1 MNKSIRKTIPF
12 ADQRPGTA
20 GLRRRVSEFRQ
31 PGFLENFV
39 QAIFDSVPTLR
50 GGRMVLGG
58 DGRYWNREAMQTILR
73 MAAAHGVATVLVARG
88 GLLSTPAASVA
99 IPALSADGG
108 FLLTASHNPAGP
120 DGDFGIKYCTG
131 SGGQASEGLTDAI
144 AARAAAIAEY
154 AILDDVPVVDLD
166 RPGTVYLDRMRIDV
180 FEPVGIWADAME
192 RLFDFDRIRS
202 AVADGL
208 TLRFDAM
215 NAVTGPYAA
224 EVFVRRLGCPEVSL
238 IRATPREDFGGIHPD
253 PTPHSLPELM
263 ALAAAD
269 GAPDLVAASDGDGDR
284 NLIAGPGLFVSPGDS
299 LAVLTANATA
309 VPGYR
314 DGLRGVAR
322 SMPTARAVDRVA
334 AELGIPC
341 YETPTG
347 WRFFCNL
354 LDAGLVTLCGEE
366 SFGTGSDHCREKDGL
381 WATLFWLNLVA
392 TTGKS
397 IPELLRA
404 HWNRFGRT
412 FFLRHDY
419 LIERA
424 GVAHDLYRG
433 LRESLSD
440 LQGRAVAGRQVIGVD
455 EFSYADPVDGTTSA
469 HQGLRVILDGDAR
482 IVYRLSG
489 TDAVGSTLRIYLED
503 HTAETARFDQAAAAA
518 LGSLAEAARDLAR
531 VTQVTGATEPTL
543 VV

>member
-1 MNKSIRKTIPF
+1 MNKSTRKTIPF

-31 PGFLENFV
+31 PGFLENFI

-50 GGRMVLGG
+50 GGRIVLGG
-58 DGRYWNREAMQTILR
+58 DGRYWNRDAMQTILR
-73 MAAAHGVATVLVARG
+73 MAAAHGVATASVARG
-88 GLLSTPAASVA
+88 GLLSTPAASIA

-120 DGDFGIKYCTG
+120 EGDFGIKYCTG
-131 SGGQASEGLTDAI
+131 NGGQASEGLTDAI
-144 AARAAAIAEY
+144 AARAASIAEY
-154 AILDDVPVVDLD
+154 SILEGVPTVDLD
-166 RPGTVYLDRMRIDV
+166 RPGTVYLDRMRIDI

-192 RLFDFDRIRS
+192 RLFDFDRIR
-202 AVADGL
+202 AAIADGL

-238 IRATPREDFGGIHPD
+238 MRATPREDFGGIHPD

-263 ALAAAD
+263 ALSAAD
-269 GAPDLVAASDGDGDR
+269 GSPDLIAASDGDGDR
-284 NLIAGPGLFVSPGDS
+284 NFIAGPGLFVSPGDS
-299 LAVLTANATA
+299 LAVMAAHA
-309 VPGYR
+309 RAIPGYR
-314 DGLRGVAR
+314 EGLHGVAR
-322 SMPTARAVDRVA
+322 SMPTSQAVDRVA

-341 YETPTG
+341 HETPTG
-347 WRFFCNL
+347 WRYFCNL

-366 SFGTGSDHCREKDGL
+366 SFGTSSDHCREKDGL
-381 WATLFWLNLVA
+381 WAALFWLNLLA

-397 IPELLRA
+397 IPDLLRE
-404 HWNRFGRT
+404 HWDHYGRT

-419 LIERA
+419 LIA
-424 GVAHDLYRG
+424 QSDVAHAIYQG
-433 LRESLSD
+433 LRDSMAE
-440 LQGRAVAGRQVIGVD
+440 LQGRVIAGRRVIGAD
-455 EFSYADPVDGTTSA
+455 EFSYSDPVDGTTSA
-469 HQGLRVILDGDAR
+469 HQGLRVVLEGNAR

-489 TDAVGSTLRIYLED
+489 TDAVGRTLRVYLED
-503 HTAETARFDQAAAAA
+503 YTVDTTRFGEPAAVA

-531 VTQVTGATEPTL
+531 VTQMTGATKPTL
-543 VV
+543 AV